1 VLDGVLDPLRT
12 VQIGIRGSS
21 DYLWEFSLDSG
32 MTVIH
37 AEETVEIGM
46 LAVIERA
53 RAVVGDGPTYVS
65 FDIDSLDP
73 GFAPGTGTPEVGGLQ
88 PREALQLLRGLM
100 GLDIVG
106 GDVVEVAPQ
115 YDATTNTA
123 QAAAQVMFTLLCLMV
138 RAPSMER

>member
-1 VLDGVLDPLRT
+1 
-12 VQIGIRGSS
+12 
-21 DYLWEFSLDSG
+21 

-37 AEETVEIGM
+37 AEEAVAMGM
-46 LAVIERA
+46 PAVIERA
-53 RAVVGDGPTYVS
+53 RQVVGDGPTYLS
-65 FDIDSLDP
+65 FDVDSLDP

-88 PREALQLLRGLM
+88 PREVLQILRGLA

-123 QAAAQVMFTLLCLMV
+123 QAAAQVMFTLLCLLV
-138 RAPSMER
+138 RAPSVGRR